1 MKKVIKTKRLI
12 LSPLE
17 QEDSPSFIK
26 IAQNMRQ
33 KKTENRD
40 YFLYSRFDDDAVK
53 NEEDLI
59 EAVDKLLQSANDI
72 KPEETVLRLKIALKK
87 NDVIGYV
94 GYLYTPENDPP
105 SDFGI
110 FLDPHH
116 EHKGYA
122 FEAEK
127 ALLAHFFTN
136 CDNKIYLTI
145 HPENI
150 SSLHLNQKCGA
161 VKTGYEKESKYGSER
176 DVFVI
181 TREAFIKTVW
191 NKEFSSDKEEEKF
204 LIEYLNQ
211 HD

>member
-33 KKTENRD
+33 KKTENHD
-40 YFLYSRFDDDAVK
+40 YFLYSRFDDAAVK

-87 NDVIGYV
+87 NEVIGYV

-110 FLDPHH
+110 FLDPQI
-116 EHKGYA
+116 GR
-122 FEAEK
+122 
-127 ALLAHFFTN
+127 AH
-136 CDNKIYLTI
+136 
-145 HPENI
+145 
-150 SSLHLNQKCGA
+150 
-161 VKTGYEKESKYGSER
+161 V
-176 DVFVI
+176 
-181 TREAFIKTVW
+181 
-191 NKEFSSDKEEEKF
+191 
-204 LIEYLNQ
+204 
-211 HD
+211 